1 MRSPK
6 YVSSGV
12 QDGTNQVRFVDKVN
26 GRKHISH
33 GIHVLAINFIMKRVA
48 KLQIYFEGI
57 SVLAINFIIK
67 RVAKPV
73 QIRSG
78 LLIKLMAGTTF
89 SGANVSYPH
98 APPAVGREGGGT
110 LNGRSRARSPS
121 CPCAKVARL
130 TKLRR
135 VQWCS
140 VWRGRRLQG

>member
-1 MRSPK
+1 
-6 YVSSGV
+6 
-12 QDGTNQVRFVDKVN
+12 
-26 GRKHISH
+26 
-33 GIHVLAINFIMKRVA
+33 MKRVS

-67 RVAKPV
+67 RGAKPV

-110 LNGRSRARSPS
+110 LNGRSRARSRRARRRRDPKRS
-121 CPCAKVARL
+121 GSGAKAAGL
-130 TKLRR
+130 
-135 VQWCS
+135 
-140 VWRGRRLQG
+140 